1 VAVATELSYEA
12 FELLQLLVR
21 DGAQPCHKLPAR
33 LTMLN
38 RPQISSALMALSKQ
52 GVIRRAASEIILR
65 IPVEQARNILQPYR
79 VQRAVILAAG
89 ASSRMRPV
97 TDNLPKPMVT
107 VGKKRLIETQLDALL
122 DAGIS
127 DITIVRGYKGEAFDV
142 LLSDYPSI
150 KFIDSPAWR
159 NSGAI
164 VSAAQAVH
172 LLANTYL
179 IEGDLFI
186 AGQNIIRPYEY
197 RTTFCGVECTDSE
210 QVNQDWFFLA
220 DSQRKISNLEFGNCA
235 AIPAAQ
241 AYSHNNAY
249 RFVGIMY
256 WSERD
261 AKQLA
266 EDLPIVLRDSRY
278 QQQFVESVPFDVVT
292 GDYAI
297 FARPL
302 ASSDAVEVDTYQE
315 LLRLRAQRRQSP

>member
-1 VAVATELSYEA
+1 MAVATELSYEA

-21 DGAQPCHKLPAR
+21 YGAQPYHKLSAR
-33 LTMLN
+33 LAMLK
-38 RPQISSALMALSKQ
+38 PAQISSALMALSKQ
-52 GVIRRAASEIILR
+52 GVIRRAPSEIMLWISD
-65 IPVEQARNILQPYR
+65 EQARNLLQPYR

-89 ASSRMRPV
+89 AGSRMRPL

-107 VGKKRLIETQLDALL
+107 VGNKRLIETQLDALL

-150 KFIDSPAWR
+150 KFIDSPTWR
-159 NSGAI
+159 NNEAI
-164 VSAAQAVH
+164 VSTAQALH
-172 LLANTYL
+172 LLANAYL

-186 AGQNIIRPYEY
+186 TGQHIIRPYEY
-197 RTTFCGVECTDSE
+197 RTTYCGVECAGSE

-220 DSQRKISNLEFGNCA
+220 DAQRKISNLAFGDSVTALVN
-235 AIPAAQ
+235 Q
-241 AYSHNNAY
+241 TYSQNNTY

-256 WSERD
+256 WSEQD
-261 AKQLA
+261 ARQLA
-266 EDLPIVLRDSRY
+266 KDLLVILRGSGHR
-278 QQQFVESVPFDVVT
+278 QQFVESVPFDNGT

-302 ASSDAVEVDTYQE
+302 AADDAVEVDTYQE
-315 LLRLRAQRRQSP
+315 LIGLRARTV